1 MPGIRTTRPGPLTFQ
16 KRPSWK
22 TTPRWYSRRMR
33 SDETASARM
42 MTNNT
47 SGLMNPISRS
57 LERRDTRQHAVHR
70 NNADLLTAQDRYC
83 RAHLPGLAADA
94 RPAGSGLSRIIDHL
108 TFGADQRSD
117 PAHDR
122 RAAR

>member
-33 SDETASARM
+33 SDEIASARM

-57 LERRDTRQHAVHR
+57 LERRDTRLHAVHR

-83 RAHLPGLAADA
+83 RAPLTGLAANTRHA
-94 RPAGSGLSRIIDHL
+94 NSGINRIIDHI
-108 TFGADQRSD
+108 TIGAD
-117 PAHDR
+117 
-122 RAAR
+122 